1 VSSFVPLELECACG
15 ERFRVSVAES
25 LNVGRMPRYRDAI
38 RAGTFHVFACPACGR
53 RTHVDKLFA
62 YSDFGRRHWYT
73 VAPAAELARLDEYLE
88 LAESSFRLTMLER
101 APPMVQRAADEL
113 ERRLVFGLAA
123 LREKL
128 LAFDSGL
135 DDRLLEV
142 LKLQLAT
149 EVALPLDLEARIHL
163 SEVGGDFL
171 VIRAGR
177 AGAGYEELEVA
188 LDRYTDL
195 ARRREAVAAA
205 WPALFSSLVVDWRLA
220 ATRS

>member
-1 VSSFVPLELECACG
+1 
-15 ERFRVSVAES
+15 
-25 LNVGRMPRYRDAI
+25 
-38 RAGTFHVFACPACGR
+38 
-53 RTHVDKLFA
+53 
-62 YSDFGRRHWYT
+62 
-73 VAPAAELARLDEYLE
+73 
-88 LAESSFRLTMLER
+88 
-101 APPMVQRAADEL
+101 
-113 ERRLVFGLAA
+113 
-123 LREKL
+123 
-128 LAFDSGL
+128 
-135 DDRLLEV
+135 
-142 LKLQLAT
+142 
-149 EVALPLDLEARIHL
+149 LPLDLEARIHL